1 MTYAN
6 AIGYTDITPY
16 EVVRTVSPTCLEV
29 REMAAALDPSWTPDF
44 VVGGFSAHCRN
55 NGSQRWVIESNPTGR
70 VVRIRLHK
78 SGEWKSAHGDRFKL
92 ADKPV
97 KRYDYNF

>member
-1 MTYAN
+1 
-6 AIGYTDITPY
+6 
-16 EVVRTVSPTCLEV
+16 
-29 REMAAALDPSWTPDF
+29 
-44 VVGGFSAHCRN
+44 
-55 NGSQRWVIESNPTGR
+55 
-70 VVRIRLHK
+70 LHK